1 MFGVLVLSMSLSAFN
16 DYIRLEKRFSPHT
29 LNAYRKDLVGFAAY
43 CKSHYQLTILSQ
55 VEYPIIREWIVHLSS
70 SGLKSQSINRKC
82 SALKSYFRFLQKI
95 GEIDQSPM
103 QFHRQLKTTPKLV
116 VPLTEKEFFSV
127 IEMYDHSHFEGSR
140 DALILELL
148 YTTGMR
154 RAELL
159 SLTLDAVDRSNLQL
173 QVVGK
178 RNKTRII
185 PLLPKVISQIDR
197 YLAHRNQIEKAK
209 ESKWLL
215 VNRKG
220 KALNPSQIYK
230 CVTTYLAKVSTKEKV
245 SPHVLRHTFATHLLN
260 RGADINSIK
269 EILGHK
275 SLSSTQIYAKVQLPK
290 MKQDYLTAHPRA

>member
-1 MFGVLVLSMSLSAFN
+1 MSLSAFFE
-16 DYIRLEKRFSPHT
+16 YISLEKRFSPHT
-29 LNAYRKDLVGFAAY
+29 LNAYRKDLQSFAFY
-43 CKSHYQLTILSQ
+43 CKSQYQLSNLAQ

-70 SGLKSQSINRKC
+70 TGLKSQTINRKC
-82 SALKSYFRFLQKI
+82 STLNSYFRFLQKI
-95 GEIDQSPM
+95 GDIDQSPM

-116 VPLTEKEFFSV
+116 VPLTEKEFFEV
-127 IEMYDHSHFEGSR
+127 TEMYDLSHFEGSR

-159 SLTLDAVDRSNLQL
+159 SLTLDAIDRSRRQL

-185 PLLPKVISQIDR
+185 PLLPKVISQMDG
-197 YLAHRNQIEKAK
+197 YLAHRNKIKKAIG
-209 ESKWLL
+209 SKWLFI
-215 VNRKG
+215 NQKG
-220 KALNPSQIYK
+220 KELNPSHIYK
-230 CVTTYLAKVSTKEKV
+230 CVKNYLSKVSTKEKV

-275 SLSSTQIYAKVQLPK
+275 SLSSTQIYAKVQIPK
-290 MKQDYLTAHPRA
+290 MKQEYITAHPRA

>member
-1 MFGVLVLSMSLSAFN
+1 MA
-16 DYIRLEKRFSPHT
+16 K
-29 LNAYRKDLVGFAAY
+29 
-43 CKSHYQLTILSQ
+43 
-55 VEYPIIREWIVHLSS
+55 VEYPIIRDWIVHLSS
-70 SGLKSQSINRKC
+70 TGIKSQSINRKC
-82 SALKSYFRFLQKI
+82 STLKSYFKFLQKL

-103 QFHRQLKTTPKLV
+103 QFHRQLKTNPKLV
-116 VPLTEKEFFSV
+116 VPLTEKEFQAV

-148 YTTGMR
+148 YATGMR

-159 SLTLDAVDRSNLQL
+159 SLTLTAIDRNKRQL

-178 RNKTRII
+178 RNKTRIV
-185 PLLPKVISQIDR
+185 PLLPKVISQIDS

-209 ESKWLL
+209 YSKSLF

-220 KALNPSQIYK
+220 EKLNPSHIYK
-230 CVTTYLAKVSTKEKV
+230 CVTAYLAKVSTKEKV

-275 SLSSTQIYAKVQLPK
+275 SLSSTQIYAKVQIPK

>member
-1 MFGVLVLSMSLSAFN
+1 MFGALVYCMSLSAFI
-16 DYIRLEKRFSPHT
+16 DYMTLEKRFSSHT
-29 LNAYRKDLVGFAAY
+29 INAYRKDLESFATY
-43 CKSHYQLTILSQ
+43 TKSHYQLTNLAK
-55 VEYPIIREWIVHLSS
+55 VEYAIIRDWIVHLSS
-70 SGLKSQSINRKC
+70 TGIKSQSINRKC
-82 SALKSYFRFLQKI
+82 SALKSYFKFLQKLD
-95 GEIDQSPM
+95 EIDQSPM
-103 QFHRQLKTTPKLV
+103 QFHRQLKTNPKLV
-116 VPLTEKEFFSV
+116 VPLTEKEFQAV

-159 SLTLDAVDRSNLQL
+159 SLTLTAIDRNNRQL

-185 PLLPKVISQIDR
+185 PLLPKVISQIDS
-197 YLAHRNQIEKAK
+197 YLAHRNKIEKAK
-209 ESKWLL
+209 YSKRLF

-220 KALNPSQIYK
+220 EELNPSHIYK

-269 EILGHK
+269 EILGHI
-275 SLSSTQIYAKVQLPK
+275 SLSSTQIYAKVQIPK

>member
-1 MFGVLVLSMSLSAFN
+1 MSLSAFV
-16 DYIRLEKRFSPHT
+16 DYITLEKRFSSHT
-29 LNAYRKDLVGFAAY
+29 INAYRKDLESFATY
-43 CKSHYQLTILSQ
+43 TKLHYQLTNLAK
-55 VEYPIIREWIVHLSS
+55 VEYPIIRDWIVHLSS
-70 SGLKSQSINRKC
+70 TGIKSQSINRKC
-82 SALKSYFRFLQKI
+82 STLKSYFKFLQKL

-103 QFHRQLKTTPKLV
+103 QFHRQLKTNPKLV
-116 VPLTEKEFFSV
+116 VPLTEKEFQAV
-127 IEMYDHSHFEGSR
+127 IEMYDHSHFEGAR

-159 SLTLDAVDRSNLQL
+159 SLTLTAIDRNNRQL

-178 RNKTRII
+178 RNKTRIV
-185 PLLPKVISQIDR
+185 PLLPKVISQIDS

-209 ESKWLL
+209 YSKSLF

-220 KALNPSQIYK
+220 EKLSPSHIYK
-230 CVTTYLAKVSTKEKV
+230 CVTAYLAKVSTKEKV

-275 SLSSTQIYAKVQLPK
+275 SLSSTQIYAKVQIPK

>member
-1 MFGVLVLSMSLSAFN
+1 
-16 DYIRLEKRFSPHT
+16 
-29 LNAYRKDLVGFAAY
+29 
-43 CKSHYQLTILSQ
+43 
-55 VEYPIIREWIVHLSS
+55 
-70 SGLKSQSINRKC
+70 
-82 SALKSYFRFLQKI
+82 
-95 GEIDQSPM
+95 M

-116 VPLTEKEFFSV
+116 VPLTEKEFRAV
-127 IEMYDHSHFEGSR
+127 IEMYDHSHFEGAR

-159 SLTLDAVDRSNLQL
+159 SLTLDAIDRNNRQL

-185 PLLPKVISQIDR
+185 PLLPKVISQMDG

-209 ESKWLL
+209 GSKWLF

-220 KALNPSQIYK
+220 KEINQSHIYK
-230 CVTTYLAKVSTKEKV
+230 CVTAYLSKVSTKEKV

>member
-1 MFGVLVLSMSLSAFN
+1 MSLSAFV
-16 DYIRLEKRFSPHT
+16 DYITLEKRFSSHT
-29 LNAYRKDLVGFAAY
+29 INAYRKDLESFATY
-43 CKSHYQLTILSQ
+43 TKLHYQLTNLAK
-55 VEYPIIREWIVHLSS
+55 VEYPIIRDWIVHLSS
-70 SGLKSQSINRKC
+70 TGIKSQSINRKC
-82 SALKSYFRFLQKI
+82 STLKSYFKFLQKL

-103 QFHRQLKTTPKLV
+103 QFHRQLKTNPKLV
-116 VPLTEKEFFSV
+116 VPLTEKEFKAV

-159 SLTLDAVDRSNLQL
+159 SLTLTAIDRNKRQL

-178 RNKTRII
+178 RNKTRIV
-185 PLLPKVISQIDR
+185 PLLPKVISQIDS

-209 ESKWLL
+209 YSKSLF

-220 KALNPSQIYK
+220 EKLNPSHIYK
-230 CVTTYLAKVSTKEKV
+230 CVTAYLAKVSTKEKV

-275 SLSSTQIYAKVQLPK
+275 SLSSTQIYAKVQIPK

>member
-1 MFGVLVLSMSLSAFN
+1 MSLSAFL
-16 DYIRLEKRFSPHT
+16 DYISLEKRFSSHT
-29 LNAYRKDLVGFAAY
+29 INAYQKDLESFATY
-43 CKSHYQLTILSQ
+43 TKLHYQLTNLAK
-55 VEYPIIREWIVHLSS
+55 VEYPIIRDWIVHLSS
-70 SGLKSQSINRKC
+70 TGIKSQSINRKC
-82 SALKSYFRFLQKI
+82 STLKSYFKFLQKL

-103 QFHRQLKTTPKLV
+103 QFHRQLKTNPKLV
-116 VPLTEKEFFSV
+116 VPLTEKEFQAV

-159 SLTLDAVDRSNLQL
+159 SLTLTAIDRNTRQL

-178 RNKTRII
+178 RNKTRIV
-185 PLLPKVISQIDR
+185 PLLPKVISQIDS

-209 ESKWLL
+209 NSKSLF

-220 KALNPSQIYK
+220 EKLNPSYIYK
-230 CVTTYLAKVSTKEKV
+230 CVTAYLTKVSTKEKV

-275 SLSSTQIYAKVQLPK
+275 SLTSTQIYAKVQIPK

>member
-1 MFGVLVLSMSLSAFN
+1 VFGVLFLSMSLSAFN

-29 LNAYRKDLVGFAAY
+29 QNAYRKDLECFAAY
-43 CKSHYQLTILSQ
+43 CKSHYQLTSLVK
-55 VEYPIIREWIVHLSS
+55 VEYPNIREWIVHLSS
-70 SGLKSQSINRKC
+70 TGLKSQSINRKC

-116 VPLTEKEFFSV
+116 VPLTEKEFRAV
-127 IEMYDHSHFEGSR
+127 IEMYDHSHFEGAR

-159 SLTLDAVDRSNLQL
+159 SLTLDAIDRKNQQL

-185 PLLPKVISQIDR
+185 PLLPKVISQMDG
-197 YLAHRNQIEKAK
+197 YLAHRNQIEKA
-209 ESKWLL
+209 EGSKWLF

-220 KALNPSQIYK
+220 KELNPSNIYK

>member
-1 MFGVLVLSMSLSAFN
+1 MSLSAFFE
-16 DYIRLEKRFSPHT
+16 YISLEKRFSPHT
-29 LNAYRKDLVGFAAY
+29 LNAYRKDLQSFAFY
-43 CKSHYQLTILSQ
+43 CKSQYQLSNLAQ

-70 SGLKSQSINRKC
+70 TGLKSQTINRKC
-82 SALKSYFRFLQKI
+82 STLNSYFRFLQKI
-95 GEIDQSPM
+95 GDIDQSPM

-116 VPLTEKEFFSV
+116 VPLTEKEFFEV
-127 IEMYDHSHFEGSR
+127 TEMYDLSNFEGSR

-159 SLTLDAVDRSNLQL
+159 SLTLDAIDRSRRQL

-185 PLLPKVISQIDR
+185 PLLPKVISQMDG
-197 YLAHRNQIEKAK
+197 YFAHRNKIKKATG
-209 ESKWLL
+209 SKWLFI
-215 VNRKG
+215 NRKG
-220 KALNPSQIYK
+220 KELNPSYIYK
-230 CVTTYLAKVSTKEKV
+230 CVKKYLSKVSTKEKV

-290 MKQDYLTAHPRA
+290 MKQDYLNSHPRA

>member
-1 MFGVLVLSMSLSAFN
+1 MSLSAFV
-16 DYIRLEKRFSPHT
+16 DYITLEKRFSSHT
-29 LNAYRKDLVGFAAY
+29 INAYRKDLESFATY
-43 CKSHYQLTILSQ
+43 TKLHYQLTNLAK
-55 VEYPIIREWIVHLSS
+55 VEYPIIRDWIVHLSS
-70 SGLKSQSINRKC
+70 TGIKSQSINRKC
-82 SALKSYFRFLQKI
+82 STLKSYFKFLQKL

-103 QFHRQLKTTPKLV
+103 QFHRQLKTNPKLV
-116 VPLTEKEFFSV
+116 VPLTEKEFQAV

-159 SLTLDAVDRSNLQL
+159 SLTLTAIDRNTRQL

-178 RNKTRII
+178 RNKTRIV
-185 PLLPKVISQIDR
+185 PLLPKVISQIDS

-209 ESKWLL
+209 YSKSLFI
-215 VNRKG
+215 NRKG
-220 KALNPSQIYK
+220 EKLSPSHIYK
-230 CVTTYLAKVSTKEKV
+230 CVTAYLAKVSTKEKV

-275 SLSSTQIYAKVQLPK
+275 SLSSTQIYAKVQIPK

>member
-1 MFGVLVLSMSLSAFN
+1 MSLSAFV
-16 DYIRLEKRFSPHT
+16 DYITLEKRFSSHT
-29 LNAYRKDLVGFAAY
+29 INAYRKDLESFATY
-43 CKSHYQLTILSQ
+43 IKLHYQLTNLAK
-55 VEYPIIREWIVHLSS
+55 VEYPIIRDWIVHLSS
-70 SGLKSQSINRKC
+70 SGIKSQSINRKC
-82 SALKSYFRFLQKI
+82 STLKSYFKFLQKL

-103 QFHRQLKTTPKLV
+103 QFHRQLKTNPKLV
-116 VPLTEKEFFSV
+116 VPLTEKEFQAV

-159 SLTLDAVDRSNLQL
+159 SLTLTAIDRNTRQL

-178 RNKTRII
+178 RNKTRIV
-185 PLLPKVISQIDR
+185 PLLPKVVSQIDS

-209 ESKWLL
+209 YSKSLF

-220 KALNPSQIYK
+220 EKLNPSHIYK
-230 CVTTYLAKVSTKEKV
+230 CVTAYLAKVSTKEKV

-275 SLSSTQIYAKVQLPK
+275 SLSSTQIYAKVQIPK

>member
-1 MFGVLVLSMSLSAFN
+1 MSLSAFN

-29 LNAYRKDLVGFAAY
+29 QNAYRKDLESFATY
-43 CKSHYQLTILSQ
+43 CESHYELTSLAQ

-70 SGLKSQSINRKC
+70 TGLKSQSINRKC
-82 SALKSYFRFLQKI
+82 SALKSYYRFMEKV
-95 GEIDQSPM
+95 GDIDQSPM

-116 VPLTEKEFFSV
+116 VPLTEKEFRSV
-127 IEMYDHSHFEGSR
+127 IEMYDHSHFEGAR

-159 SLTLDAVDRSNLQL
+159 SLTLDSIDRNNQHL
-173 QVVGK
+173 QVLGK

-185 PLLPKVISQIDR
+185 PLLSKVIFQIDD
-197 YLAHRNQIEKAK
+197 YLTHRNQIEKAK
-209 ESKWLL
+209 STKWLF

-220 KALNPSQIYK
+220 KALNPSHIYK
-230 CVTTYLAKVSTKEKV
+230 CVTSYLAKVSTKEKV

>member
-1 MFGVLVLSMSLSAFN
+1 MSLSAFV
-16 DYIRLEKRFSPHT
+16 DYITLEKRFSSHT
-29 LNAYRKDLVGFAAY
+29 INAYRKDLESFATY
-43 CKSHYQLTILSQ
+43 TKLHYQLTNLAK
-55 VEYPIIREWIVHLSS
+55 VEYQIIRDWIVHLSS
-70 SGLKSQSINRKC
+70 TGIKSQSINRKC
-82 SALKSYFRFLQKI
+82 STLKSYFKFLQKL

-103 QFHRQLKTTPKLV
+103 QFHRQLKTNPKLV
-116 VPLTEKEFFSV
+116 VPLTEKEFQAV

-159 SLTLDAVDRSNLQL
+159 SMTLTAIDRNNRQL

-178 RNKTRII
+178 RNKTRIV
-185 PLLPKVISQIDR
+185 PLLPKVISQIDS

-209 ESKWLL
+209 YSKSLFI
-215 VNRKG
+215 NRKG
-220 KALNPSQIYK
+220 KKLNPSHIYK
-230 CVTTYLAKVSTKEKV
+230 CVTAYLAKVSTKEKV

-275 SLSSTQIYAKVQLPK
+275 SLSSTQIYAKVQIPK

>member
-1 MFGVLVLSMSLSAFN
+1 MSLSAFL
-16 DYIRLEKRFSPHT
+16 DYISLEKRFSSHT
-29 LNAYRKDLVGFAAY
+29 INAYQKDLESFATY
-43 CKSHYQLTILSQ
+43 TKLHYQLTNLAK
-55 VEYPIIREWIVHLSS
+55 VEYPIIRDWIVHLSS
-70 SGLKSQSINRKC
+70 TGIKSQSINRKC
-82 SALKSYFRFLQKI
+82 STLKSYFKFLQKL

-103 QFHRQLKTTPKLV
+103 QFHRQLKTNPKLV
-116 VPLTEKEFFSV
+116 VPLTEKEFQAV

-159 SLTLDAVDRSNLQL
+159 SLTLTAIDRNNRQL

-178 RNKTRII
+178 RNKTRIV
-185 PLLPKVISQIDR
+185 PLLPKVISQIDS

-209 ESKWLL
+209 NSKSLF

-220 KALNPSQIYK
+220 EKLNPSYIYK
-230 CVTTYLAKVSTKEKV
+230 CVTAYLTKVSTKEKV

-275 SLSSTQIYAKVQLPK
+275 SLSSTQIYAKVQIPK

>member
-1 MFGVLVLSMSLSAFN
+1 MSLTAFI
-16 DYIRLEKRFSPHT
+16 DYITLEKRFSSHT
-29 LNAYRKDLVGFAAY
+29 IKAYRKDLENFSNY
-43 CKSHYQLTILSQ
+43 TKSHYQLTNLAR
-55 VEYPIIREWIVHLSS
+55 VEYPIIRDWIVHLSS
-70 SGLKSQSINRKC
+70 AGIKSQSINRKC
-82 SALKSYFRFLQKI
+82 SALKSYFKFLLKL
-95 GEIDQSPM
+95 GEINQSPM
-103 QFHRQLKTTPKLV
+103 QSHRQIKTNPKLV
-116 VPLTEKEFFSV
+116 VPLTEKEFLAV

-159 SLTLDAVDRSNLQL
+159 SLTLTAIDRNNRQL

-178 RNKTRII
+178 RNKTRIV
-185 PLLPKVISQIDR
+185 PLLPKVVSQIDS

-209 ESKWLL
+209 YSKSLF

-220 KALNPSQIYK
+220 EKLNPSHIYK
-230 CVTTYLAKVSTKEKV
+230 CVTAYLAKVSTKEKV

-275 SLSSTQIYAKVQLPK
+275 SLSSTQIYAKVQIPK

>member
-1 MFGVLVLSMSLSAFN
+1 MFGVLVLYMSLSAFN
-16 DYIRLEKRFSPHT
+16 EYIRLEKRFSPHT
-29 LNAYRKDLVGFAAY
+29 LNAYRKDLDGFAAY

-82 SALKSYFRFLQKI
+82 SALKSYFRFLQKT

-116 VPLTEKEFFSV
+116 VPLTEKEFRAV
-127 IEMYDHSHFEGSR
+127 IEMYDHSHFEGAR

-159 SLTLDAVDRSNLQL
+159 SLTLDAIDRNNRQL

-185 PLLPKVISQIDR
+185 PLLPKVISQMDG
-197 YLAHRNQIEKAK
+197 YLAHRNQIEKANG
-209 ESKWLL
+209 SKWLF

-220 KALNPSQIYK
+220 KELNPSYIYK
-230 CVTTYLAKVSTKEKV
+230 CVTTYLAKVSTKQKV

>member
-1 MFGVLVLSMSLSAFN
+1 MSLSAFIN
-16 DYIRLEKRFSPHT
+16 YISLEKRFSSHT
-29 LNAYRKDLVGFAAY
+29 LIAYRKDLESFANY
-43 CKSHYQLTILSQ
+43 TKSHYQITNLTK
-55 VEYPIIREWIVHLSS
+55 VEYPIIRDWIVHLSS
-70 SGLKSQSINRKC
+70 IGLKSQSINRKC
-82 SALKSYFRFLQKI
+82 SALKSYFKFLQKL

-116 VPLTEKEFFSV
+116 VPLTEKEFLAV

-159 SLTLDAVDRSNLQL
+159 SLTLNAIDRNKRQL
-173 QVVGK
+173 QVMGK

-185 PLLPKVISQIDR
+185 PLLPKVISQIDS
-197 YLAHRNQIEKAK
+197 YLVHRNQIEKTKFSNRLFVNQNGK
-209 ESKWLL
+209 E
-215 VNRKG
+215 
-220 KALNPSQIYK
+220 LNPSHIYK

-275 SLSSTQIYAKVQLPK
+275 SLSSTQIYAKVQIPK

>member
-1 MFGVLVLSMSLSAFN
+1 MFGVLVLRMSLSAFIN
-16 DYIRLEKRFSPHT
+16 YIRLEKRFSPHT
-29 LNAYRKDLVGFAAY
+29 QNAYRKDLENFAKY
-43 CKSHYQLTILSQ
+43 CESHYELTNLAQ
-55 VEYPIIREWIVHLSS
+55 VEYPIVREWIVHLSS
-70 SGLKSQSINRKC
+70 TGLASQSINRKC
-82 SALKSYFRFLQKI
+82 SALKSYFRFIQKL
-95 GEIDQSPM
+95 GEIEQSPM
-103 QFHRQLKTTPKLV
+103 QFHRQLKAAPKLV
-116 VPLTEKEFFSV
+116 VPLTEKEFRAV
-127 IEMYDHSHFEGSR
+127 IEMYDHSHFEGAC

-159 SLTLDAVDRSNLQL
+159 SLTLDAIDRNSRQL

-185 PLLPKVISQIDR
+185 PLLPKVISQIDG
-197 YLAHRNQIEKAK
+197 YLAHRNQIENAK
-209 ESKWLL
+209 DAKWLF

-220 KALNPSQIYK
+220 KALNSSHVYK

>member
-1 MFGVLVLSMSLSAFN
+1 MSLSAFI
-16 DYIRLEKRFSPHT
+16 DYIRLEKRFSSHT
-29 LNAYRKDLVGFAAY
+29 LNAYRKDLESFATY
-43 CKSHYQLTILSQ
+43 CKLHYQLTNLTQ
-55 VEYPIIREWIVHLSS
+55 VDYPIIRKWIVQLSS
-70 SGLKSQSINRKC
+70 KGLKGQSINRKC
-82 SALKSYFRFLQKI
+82 SALKSYFRFLRKM

-116 VPLTEKEFFSV
+116 VPLTEKEFRAV

-159 SLTLDAVDRSNLQL
+159 SLTLDAIDRNNRQL

-185 PLLPKVISQIDR
+185 PLLPKVISQIDG
-197 YLAHRNQIEKAK
+197 YLVHRNQIEKTK
-209 ESKWLL
+209 GSKWLF
-215 VNRKG
+215 VNRNG
-220 KALNPSQIYK
+220 KELSPSKIYK
-230 CVTTYLAKVSTKEKV
+230 CVTTYIAKVSTKEKV

-290 MKQDYLTAHPRA
+290 MKQDYLTAHPRAQ

>member
-1 MFGVLVLSMSLSAFN
+1 MFGVLVLHMSLSAFV

-29 LNAYRKDLVGFAAY
+29 QNAYRKDLESFATY
-43 CKSHYQLTILSQ
+43 CESHYELTSLAQ

-70 SGLKSQSINRKC
+70 TGLKSQSINRKC
-82 SALKSYFRFLQKI
+82 SALKSYYRFMEKV
-95 GEIDQSPM
+95 GDIDQSPM

-116 VPLTEKEFFSV
+116 VPLTEKEFRSV
-127 IEMYDHSHFEGSR
+127 IEMYDHSHFEGAR

-159 SLTLDAVDRSNLQL
+159 SLTLDSIDRNNQHL
-173 QVVGK
+173 QVLGK

-185 PLLPKVISQIDR
+185 PLLSKVIFQIDD
-197 YLAHRNQIEKAK
+197 YLTHRNQIEKAK
-209 ESKWLL
+209 STKWLF

-220 KALNPSQIYK
+220 KALNPSHIYK
-230 CVTTYLAKVSTKEKV
+230 CVTSYLAKVSTKEKV

>member
-1 MFGVLVLSMSLSAFN
+1 MSLSAFV
-16 DYIRLEKRFSPHT
+16 DYITLEKRFSSHT
-29 LNAYRKDLVGFAAY
+29 INAYRKDLESFATY
-43 CKSHYQLTILSQ
+43 TKLHYQLTNLAK
-55 VEYPIIREWIVHLSS
+55 VEYPIIRDWIVHLSS
-70 SGLKSQSINRKC
+70 TGIKSQSINRKC
-82 SALKSYFRFLQKI
+82 STLKSYFKFLQKL

-103 QFHRQLKTTPKLV
+103 QFHRQLKTNPKLV
-116 VPLTEKEFFSV
+116 VPLTEKEFQAV

-159 SLTLDAVDRSNLQL
+159 SLTLTAIDRNNRQL

-178 RNKTRII
+178 RNKTRIV
-185 PLLPKVISQIDR
+185 PLLPKVISQIDS

-209 ESKWLL
+209 YSKSLF

-220 KALNPSQIYK
+220 EKLNPSHIYK
-230 CVTTYLAKVSTKEKV
+230 CVTAYLAKVSTKEKV

-275 SLSSTQIYAKVQLPK
+275 SLSSTQIYAKVQIPK

>member
-1 MFGVLVLSMSLSAFN
+1 MSLSAFI
-16 DYIRLEKRFSPHT
+16 DYIRLEKRFSSHT
-29 LNAYRKDLVGFAAY
+29 INAYQKDLESFASY
-43 CKSHYQLTILSQ
+43 TKSHYQLSNLAK
-55 VEYPIIREWIVHLSS
+55 VEYPIIRDWIVHLSS
-70 SGLKSQSINRKC
+70 TGLKNQSINRKC
-82 SALKSYFRFLQKI
+82 SALKSFFNFLQKL
-95 GEIDQSPM
+95 GEIDKSPM
-103 QFHRQLKTTPKLV
+103 QFHRQLKTNPKLV
-116 VPLTEKEFFSV
+116 VPLTEKEFRAV
-127 IEMYDHSHFEGSR
+127 IEMYDYSHFEGSR

-159 SLTLDAVDRSNLQL
+159 SLTLTAIDRNNRQL

-178 RNKTRII
+178 RNKTRIV
-185 PLLPKVISQIDR
+185 PLLPKVVSQIDS

-209 ESKWLL
+209 YSKSLF

-220 KALNPSQIYK
+220 EKLNPSHIYK
-230 CVTTYLAKVSTKEKV
+230 CVTAYLAKVSTKEKV

-275 SLSSTQIYAKVQLPK
+275 SLSSTQIYAKVQIPK

>member
-1 MFGVLVLSMSLSAFN
+1 MSLSAFV
-16 DYIRLEKRFSPHT
+16 DYITLEKRFSSHT
-29 LNAYRKDLVGFAAY
+29 INAYRKDLESFATY
-43 CKSHYQLTILSQ
+43 TKLHYQLSNLAK
-55 VEYPIIREWIVHLSS
+55 VEYPIIRDWIVHLSS
-70 SGLKSQSINRKC
+70 TGIKSQSINRKC
-82 SALKSYFRFLQKI
+82 STLKSYFKFLQKL

-103 QFHRQLKTTPKLV
+103 QFHRQLKTNPKLV
-116 VPLTEKEFFSV
+116 VPLTEKEFQAV

-159 SLTLDAVDRSNLQL
+159 SLTLTAIDRNNRQL

-178 RNKTRII
+178 RNKTRIV
-185 PLLPKVISQIDR
+185 PLLPKVISQIDS

-209 ESKWLL
+209 YSKSLF

-220 KALNPSQIYK
+220 EKLNPSHIYK
-230 CVTTYLAKVSTKEKV
+230 CVTAYLAKVSTKEKV

>member
-1 MFGVLVLSMSLSAFN
+1 MFGALVYCMSLSAFI
-16 DYIRLEKRFSPHT
+16 DYMTLEKRFSSHT
-29 LNAYRKDLVGFAAY
+29 INAYRKDLESFATY
-43 CKSHYQLTILSQ
+43 TKSKYQFTNLAK
-55 VEYPIIREWIVHLSS
+55 VEYAIIRDWIVHLSS
-70 SGLKSQSINRKC
+70 TGLKSQSINRKC
-82 SALKSYFRFLQKI
+82 SALKSYFKFLQKLD
-95 GEIDQSPM
+95 EIEQSPM
-103 QFHRQLKTTPKLV
+103 QFHRQLKTNPKLV
-116 VPLTEKEFFSV
+116 VPLTEKEFQAA

-159 SLTLDAVDRSNLQL
+159 SLNLTAIDRNTRQL

-185 PLLPKVISQIDR
+185 PLLPKVISQIDS
-197 YLAHRNQIEKAK
+197 YLAHRNKIEKAK
-209 ESKWLL
+209 YSKRLF

-220 KALNPSQIYK
+220 AELNPSYIYK

-269 EILGHK
+269 EILGHI
-275 SLSSTQIYAKVQLPK
+275 SLSSTQIYAKVQIPK
-290 MKQDYLTAHPRA
+290 MKQDYLFDLY

>member
-1 MFGVLVLSMSLSAFN
+1 MFGVLVLYMSLSAFN

-29 LNAYRKDLVGFAAY
+29 LNAYKKDLERFATY
-43 CKSHYQLTILSQ
+43 CKLQYQLTNLSQ
-55 VEYPIIREWIVHLSS
+55 VEYPIIREWIVYLSS
-70 SGLKSQSINRKC
+70 TGLKSQSINRKC

-116 VPLTEKEFFSV
+116 VPLTEKEFRAV
-127 IEMYDHSHFEGSR
+127 IEMYDHSHFEGAR

-159 SLTLDAVDRSNLQL
+159 SLTLNAIDRNNRQL

-185 PLLPKVISQIDR
+185 PLLQKVISQMDG

-209 ESKWLL
+209 ASKWLF

-220 KALNPSQIYK
+220 KELNPTYIYK

>member
-1 MFGVLVLSMSLSAFN
+1 MSLSAFV
-16 DYIRLEKRFSPHT
+16 DYITLEKRFSSHT
-29 LNAYRKDLVGFAAY
+29 INAYRKDLESFATY
-43 CKSHYQLTILSQ
+43 IKLHYQLTNLAK
-55 VEYPIIREWIVHLSS
+55 VEYPIIRDWIVHLSS
-70 SGLKSQSINRKC
+70 SGIKSQSINRKC
-82 SALKSYFRFLQKI
+82 STLKSYFKFLQKL

-103 QFHRQLKTTPKLV
+103 QFHRQLKTNPKLV
-116 VPLTEKEFFSV
+116 VPLTEKEFKAV

-159 SLTLDAVDRSNLQL
+159 SLTLTAIDRNKRQL

-178 RNKTRII
+178 RNKTRIV
-185 PLLPKVISQIDR
+185 PLLPKVISQIDS

-209 ESKWLL
+209 YSKSLF

-220 KALNPSQIYK
+220 EKLNPSHIYK
-230 CVTTYLAKVSTKEKV
+230 CVTAYLAKVSTKEKV

-275 SLSSTQIYAKVQLPK
+275 SLSSTQIYAKVQIPK

>member
-1 MFGVLVLSMSLSAFN
+1 MSLSAFI
-16 DYIRLEKRFSPHT
+16 DYITLEKRFSSHT
-29 LNAYRKDLVGFAAY
+29 INAYRKDLESFATY
-43 CKSHYQLTILSQ
+43 TKLHYRLTNLAK
-55 VEYPIIREWIVHLSS
+55 VEYPIIRDWIVHLSS
-70 SGLKSQSINRKC
+70 TGIKSQSINRKC
-82 SALKSYFRFLQKI
+82 STLKSYFKFLQKL

-103 QFHRQLKTTPKLV
+103 QFHRQLKTNPKLV
-116 VPLTEKEFFSV
+116 VPLTEKEFKAV

-159 SLTLDAVDRSNLQL
+159 SLTLTAIDRNKRQL

-178 RNKTRII
+178 RNKTRIV
-185 PLLPKVISQIDR
+185 PLLPKVISQIDS

-209 ESKWLL
+209 YSKSLF

-220 KALNPSQIYK
+220 EKLNPSHIYK
-230 CVTTYLAKVSTKEKV
+230 CVTAYLAKVSTKEKV

-275 SLSSTQIYAKVQLPK
+275 SLSSTQIYAKVQIPK